1 MKTTVEKLSDAI
13 GMFSDRILQ
22 EADAMRGRKRANK
35 AAIRFVAIAACLAV
49 VVLTGVAYLNR
60 DVELPVE
67 PVEPDVTEELITP
80 DEPVI
85 EEEEPITEE
94 NETYTTEILEENG
107 TGVVTSY
114 EDLCDYLSGYNNLQF
129 ITFEIVSVYSSE
141 EANELTDSDIFT
153 RQTTLYYVHVTYDWL
168 ADCEVDYYMNIAHAG
183 DKEQQ
188 YLGKPM
194 YEVGMTFMS
203 AVFGSSDTWRVPVG
217 ELEYLLVDGTA
228 YHIGTKAFITSEY
241 IPSLIE
247 EASET
252 YFSAENNP
260 MLFSSYVD
268 AEALGEFI
276 RTDWEARGFF
286 EEKTTDDE
294 VGIDYD

>member
-1 MKTTVEKLSDAI
+1 MGTIEKLSDAI
-13 GMFSDRILQ
+13 GLLNDKILQ
-22 EADAMRGRKRANK
+22 EADALRGRKRANRV
-35 AAIRFVAIAACLAV
+35 AVRCIAIAACVCL
-49 VVLTGVAYLNR
+49 VVLAGAIYLSR
-60 DVELPVE
+60 DTELPVE

-94 NETYTTEILEENG
+94 NETYTTEILESNG
-107 TGVVTSY
+107 TGVVTNY
-114 EDLCDYLSGYNNLQF
+114 EDLCDYLSGYTNLQF
-129 ITFEIVSVYSSE
+129 ITFEIVSIYSSE
-141 EANELTDSDIFT
+141 EANELTDSDNFT

-183 DKEQQ
+183 NKEQQ

-203 AVFGSSDTWRVPVG
+203 AVFGRYDTWRVPVG

-228 YHIGTKAFITSEY
+228 YHIGTEAFITAEQ
-241 IPSLIE
+241 IPGLVE

-276 RTDWEARGFF
+276 RNDWTERGFL
-286 EEKTTDDE
+286 EETTTDDE
-294 VGIDYD
+294 VEIDYD